1 MKIRYKNFEIEQDR
15 SCWVLTEY
23 WIIQKGKN
31 EWKEWIIDQIYPS
44 TLEKTLESMKDRL
57 VRKKQ
62 STTELKGF
70 IEEIKQINKEFIE
83 DIKTLIK

>member
-23 WIIQKGKN
+23 GIIKKGKN
-31 EWKEWIIDQIYPS
+31 EWEEGQIDQIYPS
-44 TLEKTLESMKDRL
+44 TLERALESMKDRI

-62 STTELKGF
+62 STVELMGF
-70 IEEIKQINKEFIE
+70 IDELKQINKEFLE